1 MKIWKIHLK
10 LITFESEY
18 HFANICATK
27 ASIFMKFET
36 YVHKIVK
43 NHLPIF
49 YKDPCTHARTRGKN
63 MRARVSS
70 RQNAR
75 AHVYAP
81 CVRVCARIFMK
92 NHLLI
97 LYNFVNTIIK
107 FHENR
112 SFPCGDIRKTI
123 LTFVLSLIF
132 YVF

>member
-1 MKIWKIHLK
+1 MK
-10 LITFESEY
+10 S
-18 HFANICATK
+18 
-27 ASIFMKFET
+27 ET
-36 YVHKIVK
+36 YIHKIVK
-43 NHLPIF
+43 NYLPIF
-49 YKDPCTHARTRGKN
+49 HKDPCTHARTRGKK

-75 AHVYAP
+75 AYVYAP
-81 CVRVCARIFMK
+81 CVRMCARIFMK

-97 LYNFVNTIIK
+97 LYSFVNIIIK

-112 SFPCGDIRKTI
+112 YLPCEDIRKTI